1 MFEKFTVLEAGLGCP
16 RRQDTAENPCVE
28 SNLQRGVCCS
38 VCFFFSVA
46 VGFPWGVMTRRKWED
61 STASQGA
68 LNPVFASM
76 EHDTSSSP

>member
-16 RRQDTAENPCVE
+16 RLQDTAENLCVE

-38 VCFFFSVA
+38 VCFFFFFF
-46 VGFPWGVMTRRKWED
+46 VGFPWGVTTRRKWED

-68 LNPVFASM
+68 LSPVFASM
-76 EHDTSSSP
+76 EHGTSSSP